1 MSRSIVH
8 VLLSLLLLLAQQASI
23 LHVAMDSGAG
33 RARGG
38 AAPAVSQDAGVK
50 PGKLPG
56 GGVHDACALCMDSAQ
71 LAFALPLPVLAFIP
85 LQLAFDTPA
94 GACDAGIRLLG
105 SCVFQPRGPPQA

>member
-1 MSRSIVH
+1 MPRSIVH

-50 PGKLPG
+50 PGKLLG

-71 LAFALPLPVLAFIP
+71 LAFALPLPVSGFLP
-85 LQLAFDTPA
+85 LSLAFDAPA
-94 GACDAGIRLLG
+94 GACNAGVHLVAH
-105 SCVFQPRGPPQA
+105 CVVQPRGPPQT